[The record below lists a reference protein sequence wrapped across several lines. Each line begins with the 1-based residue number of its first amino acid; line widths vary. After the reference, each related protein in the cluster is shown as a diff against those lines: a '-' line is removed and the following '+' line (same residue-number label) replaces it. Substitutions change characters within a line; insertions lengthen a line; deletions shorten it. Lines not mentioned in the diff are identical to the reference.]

1 MKTDNMEFIFKIISP
16 FITLIISAIA
26 SFIGFLF
33 GVAKSRR
40 KDRREIYRQ
49 QLFNLYYPVYKILS
63 DMQMN
68 KSENK
73 TIQNIHYFVEKI
85 WPYIDTQTLLVPSS
99 ISFVFRRLQDSFS
112 EGNDKKVERYFYEL
126 SGLLNDQYFLLKRK
140 LGYPSI
146 GQLKQ
151 LSFMPL
157 IDQVLFWIFLST
169 IVFAFSLWEIMSI
182 SAKYSLKLIV
192 ISASFFTV
200 SLLSIVIFAKR
211 RS

>member
-192 ISASFFTV
+192 ISASFFIV